1 MYLNFK
7 GENMFKKDPRD
18 KHLFRRFSAL
28 FCIVAMILCLVP
40 TTVKAQDV
48 GSGETGARAATV
60 SGNVFL
66 GGNYMEIGISPCGSF
81 GTTADAPTTGDL
93 VFHPSTIFG
102 NTNAKIGMVAN
113 SSVTGETNGWNKET
127 TDYFLPGT
135 VDESFSIGWDNT
147 LKAVGS
153 DYGVNMNTANLSNTS
168 TVNESTAELL
178 KAVSTG
184 TITGTGVTYSQT
196 ISFAPNDKNFTTT
209 ITLTND
215 SANTISGTRYM
226 RAFDPDQQSN
236 TNILGTTETY
246 DLVGIPGLEN
256 VGTSVIAYGDSAGTI
271 TPFFFFSE
279 DKRATAGY
287 TKDFQFCFTDLY
299 NAGNHM
305 VTTQGSTLYEDGDI
319 FIYFELGDIPA
330 GGSTTFSYISSL
342 DVNPANAIASIKNKY
357 VPTATVPSTGDD
369 SMAMIWI
376 YLGLL
381 ASAGLATSLVI
392 SAKRR
397 NA

>member
-1 MYLNFK
+1 MN
-7 GENMFKKDPRD
+7 KKDPRD
-18 KHLFRRFSAL
+18 KHLIRRFSAL

-40 TTVKAQDV
+40 TTINAQDV

-66 GGNYMEIGISPCGSF
+66 GGNFMEIGISPCGSF
-81 GTTADAPTTGDL
+81 GTTVDAPTTGNL
-93 VFHPSTIFG
+93 IFHPSTLWG
-102 NTNAKIGMVAN
+102 ETNDRIGMVAN
-113 SSVTGETNGWNKET
+113 SSVTGETSGWNKDT

-135 VDESFSIGWDNT
+135 VDESFSIGWDKT

-153 DYGVNMNTANLSNTS
+153 DYGSDMNTSNLSDTA

-196 ISFAPNDKNFTTT
+196 VSFAPNDKNFTTT

-215 SANTISGTRYM
+215 SATTISGARYM
-226 RAFDPDQQSN
+226 RAFDPDQQASRA
-236 TNILGTTETY
+236 LLDASDTY

-256 VGTSVIAYGDSAGTI
+256 VGTSVIAYGDDAGTK
-271 TPFFFFSE
+271 TPFFFFTE

-287 TKDFQFCFTDLY
+287 TDEEFRFTDLY
-299 NAGNHM
+299 NVGNYM
-305 VTTQGSTLYEDGDI
+305 VTTKGSTLYTDGDI

-330 GGSTTFSYISSL
+330 GGSVTFSYISSL
-342 DVNPANAIASIKNKY
+342 DVNAANAIANIKNKY
-357 VPTATVPSTGDD
+357 APTSTVPSTGDD
-369 SMAMIWI
+369 SMTMIWI

-392 SAKRR
+392 STKRR